1 MDLNLKSVRAKFNE
15 LYGSVEAVVRN
26 EIEDDRNPQAAVRR
40 VILAYSGAA
49 MAANLSPIPFTETA
63 LLTPIQVAMVLHVGK
78 RLGQDVSLENAGEI
92 FKQIIGAVGLSVAA
106 RLATNILLKVGLPI
120 VGGVLRAP
128 AIFAMTYGLGRVAE
142 DYFVRR
148 AQGLE
153 FDAQAARDLFK
164 KAVKEGRVEGA
175 HAQKAKR
182 EKKAAAKKPTPKK
195 RAAKK

>member
-15 LYGSVEAVVRN
+15 LYESVEAVVRN

-106 RLATNILLKVGLPI
+106 RRRAARPGDLRDDLRPGSRGRRLLC
-120 VGGVLRAP
+120 AP
-128 AIFAMTYGLGRVAE
+128 RPRPR
-142 DYFVRR
+142 VRR
-148 AQGLE
+148 P
-153 FDAQAARDLFK
+153 
-164 KAVKEGRVEGA
+164 GRA
-175 HAQKAKR
+175 
-182 EKKAAAKKPTPKK
+182 
-195 RAAKK
+195 